1 MIEEGQKLQK
11 IFVHS
16 IFCIFLFRANI
27 QNNKLIIDTIGI
39 HFDYTLSYLY
49 LHWSVKVCIY
59 IDF

>member
-11 IFVHS
+11 FSYTVFFVFFYSGH
-16 IFCIFLFRANI
+16 I